1 MVQNI
6 YKPVALTAMA
16 QWDDKNADAEVNAID
31 ACLNANT
38 ALRVVVVRPFLVHHE
53 EDMHSSLWGFQ
64 NAQYT
69 SLLEQAQSDLEKL
82 AEAFE
87 RGH

>member
-1 MVQNI
+1 
-6 YKPVALTAMA
+6 MA
-16 QWDDKNADAEVNAID
+16 QWDEKNTDAEVNTID
-31 ACLNANT
+31 AYLNANT
-38 ALRVVVVRPFLVHHE
+38 ALRVVVVLPFLVGHE

-64 NAQYT
+64 NTQYT
-69 SLLEQAQSDLEKL
+69 SLIEQAQSDLQTL